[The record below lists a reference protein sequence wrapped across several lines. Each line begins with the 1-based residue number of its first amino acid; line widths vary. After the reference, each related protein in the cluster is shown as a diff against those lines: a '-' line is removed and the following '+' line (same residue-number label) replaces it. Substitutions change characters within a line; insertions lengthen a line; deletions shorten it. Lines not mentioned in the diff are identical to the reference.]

1 MDFFDLHCDT
11 PYECY
16 VKSQEFSK
24 NTLAVSACKGAV
36 FNKWHQTFAVWIK
49 DDTENP
55 YQLYKNILKDF
66 KDKLKNKP
74 ENLTPVFA
82 VEGGAVIESNIDRLY
97 ELKTDG
103 IRFLTLTWNGE
114 NLIAGGS
121 KTDKG
126 LTDFGKDVIGVMNS
140 LKIGCDLSHL
150 NDKSFYGAIEK
161 AEFPLATHSNCR
173 LVCNHPRNLNIE
185 QIKLIAEK
193 GGVVGLCFYP
203 CFLGCG
209 DVFEQLYK
217 NIFVLC
223 DKGYENNIA
232 IGSDFDGAEM
242 DKKLDRIDKLPDF
255 YEFLRRKG
263 LKEELLS
270 KIFYKNAENFIAKL
284 D

>member
-16 VKSQEFSK
+16 VKNQEFSK

-203 CFLGCG
+203 YFLGCG

>member
-1 MDFFDLHCDT
+1 M
-11 PYECY
+11 
-16 VKSQEFSK
+16 
-24 NTLAVSACKGAV
+24 
-36 FNKWHQTFAVWIK
+36 
-49 DDTENP
+49 
-55 YQLYKNILKDF
+55 
-66 KDKLKNKP
+66 
-74 ENLTPVFA
+74 
-82 VEGGAVIESNIDRLY
+82 
-97 ELKTDG
+97 
-103 IRFLTLTWNGE
+103 
-114 NLIAGGS
+114 GS

-217 NIFVLC
+217 NIFFLC

-255 YEFLRRKG
+255 YEFLRRKR

>member
-1 MDFFDLHCDT
+1 MNFFDLHCDT

-16 VKSQEFSK
+16 VKNQEFSN
-24 NTLAVSACKGAV
+24 NTLAVSACKGAA
-36 FNKWHQTFAVWIK
+36 FSNWYQTFAVWIK
-49 DDTENP
+49 DGCENP
-55 YQLYKNILKDF
+55 YGLYKNIIRDF
-66 KDKLKNKP
+66 KKKLENHPK
-74 ENLTPVFA
+74 NLTPVFA
-82 VEGGAVIESNIDRLY
+82 VEGGAVIENDIGRLC
-97 ELKTDG
+97 ELKNDG
-103 IRFLTLTWNGE
+103 IKLLTLTWNGE

-126 LTDFGKDVIGVMNS
+126 LTDFGKNVIDVMNK

-150 NDKSFYGAIEK
+150 NEKSFYAALER
-161 AEFPLATHSNCR
+161 AEYPLATHSNSR
-173 LVCNHPRNLNIE
+173 EICNHPRNLTTE
-185 QIKLIAEK
+185 QIKLLCQK
-193 GGVVGLCFYP
+193 GGVIGLCFYP

-209 DVFEQLYK
+209 DVFEQLYR
-217 NIFVLC
+217 NIFLLC

-255 YEFLRRKG
+255 YRFLQSKG